1 MSNSKQHDM
10 LLAVL
15 SKPDASSLDF
25 TVSNITS
32 ENTQLL
38 DREEYKALKYIQ
50 EQFTTDGKFNEDAF
64 NNFYNLA

>member
-15 SKPDASSLDF
+15 SKPDASLLDF
-25 TVSNITS
+25 AASNITG

-38 DREEYKALKYIQ
+38 NREEYKASKYIQ
-50 EQFTTDGKFNEDAF
+50 EQFTDDGKFNEDAF